1 MIVATIHEVPGRPT
15 LEILGLAKGAS
26 IRSRHFGYGL
36 LAFFRGLVGGELHD
50 QTKVIAEAREQALD
64 RAIEEARA
72 MGADAII
79 GLRYTSTEVIGR
91 AAEFVVYGTAVRLA
105 DEQETP

>member
-1 MIVATIHEVPGRPT
+1 MSTIEIIQIEYPDTEFKVMDGFDDCIIGVAER
-15 LEILGLAKGAS
+15 
-26 IRSRHFGYGL
+26 FGKPPCIAY
-36 LAFFRGLVGGELHD
+36 D

-72 MGADAII
+72 MGADAIV

-91 AAEFVVYGTAVRLA
+91 AAEFVVYGTAVKLA
-105 DEQETP
+105 NAQDSP